1 MKEFTGRVKSIEFD
15 TGKVQIADKDKN
27 FFYVRSSSISTLCAL
42 VVRCDYVTFE
52 LDGRIVESFK
62 EHSY

>member
-15 TGKVQIADKDKN
+15 TGKVQIADKEKN
-27 FFYVRSSSISTLCAL
+27 FFYVRSSSIGDLCAL
-42 VVRCDYVTFE
+42 VVRNDYVTFE

>member
-1 MKEFTGRVKSIEFD
+1 
-15 TGKVQIADKDKN
+15 
-27 FFYVRSSSISTLCAL
+27 L
-42 VVRCDYVTFE
+42 VVRNDYVTFE